1 MEAPAPKRART
12 QGTAAS
18 AGAAARSVTPG
29 TIARVRLHNFMS
41 YRDADIVD
49 PGTRLNCI
57 VGPNGTGK
65 SSIVCAMCVGL
76 GGQLKL
82 TGRGDEIRSCVHGE
96 GKTPDEQG
104 QLITSGFV
112 ETELV
117 DGSGPGRNLTVRL
130 DFNVDNRT
138 SWQLDGRKAKQS
150 EVKERMAQLN
160 IQVDNPLQFLPQDK
174 VGEFSN
180 MSPVQLLQH
189 TEMAIGPA
197 THEKHRRLID
207 DDKELAAVKQRL
219 ATEQK
224 SLDDLEKQNKAL
236 ERDVERFRE
245 LQQNKKKLDSRRGK
259 VLWVRADVLREGAD
273 AANVAYA
280 AVEAA
285 LKGVKNE
292 VKERERA
299 CKPLDEA
306 LAKFD
311 KEVKA
316 VKAKA
321 YDIDTERVKSTPSIN
336 KLMEEQEKLVRA
348 ERRVQRTF
356 ACVQHASRLIAD
368 GRALEPCVCARLTT
382 SASSTR

>member
-1 MEAPAPKRART
+1 
-12 QGTAAS
+12 
-18 AGAAARSVTPG
+18 
-29 TIARVRLHNFMS
+29 
-41 YRDADIVD
+41 
-49 PGTRLNCI
+49 
-57 VGPNGTGK
+57 
-65 SSIVCAMCVGL
+65 
-76 GGQLKL
+76 
-82 TGRGDEIRSCVHGE
+82 
-96 GKTPDEQG
+96 
-104 QLITSGFV
+104 
-112 ETELV
+112 
-117 DGSGPGRNLTVRL
+117 
-130 DFNVDNRT
+130 
-138 SWQLDGRKAKQS
+138 
-150 EVKERMAQLN
+150 MAQLN

-259 VLWVRADVLREGAD
+259 VLWVRADVLREGVD

-280 AVEAA
+280 SVEAA

-321 YDIDTERVKSTPSIN
+321 YEADTERVKSTPSIN

-368 GRALEPCVCARLTT
+368 GRALESCVPCRLTT